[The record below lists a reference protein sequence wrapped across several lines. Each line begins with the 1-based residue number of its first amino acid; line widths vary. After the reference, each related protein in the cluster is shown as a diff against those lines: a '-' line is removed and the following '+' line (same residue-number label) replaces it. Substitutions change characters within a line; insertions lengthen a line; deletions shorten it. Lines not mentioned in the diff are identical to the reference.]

1 MKNEKALEPGMRE
14 TLTPVAYIR
23 KVGRGKTLSSDLDID
38 EAREA
43 FTQLLNG
50 RFTEAQAG
58 AFLQALRIKEL
69 TQGELDGLMEAMA
82 VGAQS
87 FAPLLPSPSVKLVI
101 NLASDTPRKGG
112 YASLLAARLL
122 SARGIPTGV
131 VRSDPMLSGNTES
144 WDGTWDLIR
153 NGPMAGVTEGS
164 PLPSAMDVYDLIPAL
179 RSLRKIRSELGF
191 RSCLHTAEKLVNP
204 WPEKPLVLGISHRHY
219 AERLAANMQRRG
231 MTGKIVLGNHGTPDL
246 ILHKETEIW
255 EVLPGGEI
263 RMIHVH
269 PGDLG
274 LQPDSGV
281 YSLGFFPKWGE
292 ELAREGFGI
301 LGPVLSYHMAFLR
314 YAAGEVP
321 GLREGLVSSSQASG
335 VA

>member
-1 MKNEKALEPGMRE
+1 MDNAKTGDSGAAESQS
-14 TLTPVAYIR
+14 PVAYIR
-23 KVGRGKTLSSDLDID
+23 KVGRGKTLSKDLSLA
-38 EAREA
+38 EARDV
-43 FTQLLNG
+43 FSQLLAG
-50 RFTEAQAG
+50 SFTDAQAG

-69 TQGELDGLMEAMA
+69 SQEELDGLMQILQEQMQA
-82 VGAQS
+82 S
-87 FAPLLPSPSVKLVI
+87 PPLASGGFVL

-112 YASLLAARLL
+112 YASLLAANLL
-122 SARGIPTGV
+122 AAQGLSVTIV
-131 VRSDPMLSGNTES
+131 HSDPMLSGNTES
-144 WDGTWDLIR
+144 WDGTLRLAESIAGPAWLI
-153 NGPMAGVTEGS
+153 
-164 PLPSAMDVYDLIPAL
+164 DVYDLIPSLRAL
-179 RSLRKIRSELGF
+179 RQIRSELGF
-191 RSCLHTAEKLVNP
+191 RSCLHTAEKLLNP
-204 WPEKPLVLGISHRHY
+204 WPEKSVVLGISHRHY
-219 AERLAANMQRRG
+219 AERMAANLQRRG

-246 ILHKETEIW
+246 ALHKETEIW

-314 YAAGEVP
+314 YAAGEAP
-321 GLREGLVSSSQASG
+321 GLREAFVSLSQQSG